1 MNESLKNYKKIYIYK
16 IYLLF
21 IVKIDIFNIIYH
33 IDKPYFNSNVICGVD
48 NMSVRVLI
56 VEDDERER
64 IVIRYVLENIKD
76 VTIIG
81 EAVNG
86 LEALL
91 LCQEKAVDLVLLDI
105 KMSEMDGFE
114 TAQKLIKLKN
124 PPLFAFVTMNRDMA
138 IEAYELGALD
148 YVVKPIEQSRI
159 EKTILRAKKQIAHKS
174 YIEEMVSN
182 KLKEKIDSLLERF
195 RNQEMFSSKLP
206 VREKGKIVLLKPE
219 EIIYCESQGKKVYIC
234 TANGGH
240 MSNYT
245 LSELESRLDN
255 NYFFR
260 AHQAF
265 IVNLNFVKEI
275 INFGEG
281 SYLLNL
287 DFAQKN
293 IILSRSRAKSL
304 REKLGII

>member
-1 MNESLKNYKKIYIYK
+1 MR
-16 IYLLF
+16 
-21 IVKIDIFNIIYH
+21 
-33 IDKPYFNSNVICGVD
+33 CGVD
-48 NMSVRVLI
+48 KMSVRVLI

-76 VTIIG
+76 VTIVG

-105 KMSEMDGFE
+105 KMDEMDGFE
-114 TAQKLIKLKN
+114 TAHRLKKLKT

-138 IEAYELGALD
+138 IDAYELGALD
-148 YVVKPIEQSRI
+148 YMVKPIEQSRI
-159 EKTILRAKKQIAHKS
+159 EKTIHRAKKQIAHKNF
-174 YIEEMVSN
+174 IDEIVSN
-182 KLKEKIDSLLERF
+182 KLKERIDSLLERF
-195 RNQEMFSSKLP
+195 RNQEMFASKLP
-206 VREKGKIVLLKPE
+206 VREKGKITLLKPE

-234 TANGGH
+234 TTNGGH
-240 MSNYT
+240 LSSYT

-255 NYFFR
+255 SYFFR

-265 IVNLNFVKEI
+265 IVNLNYVKEI

>member
-1 MNESLKNYKKIYIYK
+1 M
-16 IYLLF
+16 
-21 IVKIDIFNIIYH
+21 
-33 IDKPYFNSNVICGVD
+33 
-48 NMSVRVLI
+48 
-56 VEDDERER
+56 EDDERER
-64 IVIRYVLENIKD
+64 IVLRYVLENIKD
-76 VTIIG
+76 VTIVG

-91 LCQEKAVDLVLLDI
+91 LCQEKTVDLLLLDI

-114 TAQKLIKLKN
+114 TAHKLKKLKT
-124 PPLFAFVTMNRDMA
+124 PPLFAFVTMNKEMA
-138 IEAYELGALD
+138 IEAFELDALD
-148 YVVKPIEQSRI
+148 YIVKPIEQNRI
-159 EKTILRAKKQIAHKS
+159 EKTILRAKKQIAHRN
-174 YIEEMVSN
+174 YIEEIIN
-182 KLKEKIDSLLERF
+182 KKLKERIDSMLERF
-195 RNQEMFSSKLP
+195 RNQEKFASKLP

-234 TANGGH
+234 TSDGGY

-255 NYFFR
+255 TFFFR

-265 IVNLNFVKEI
+265 IVNLNYVKEI

-287 DFAQKN
+287 DLAQKN

>member
-1 MNESLKNYKKIYIYK
+1 M
-16 IYLLF
+16 
-21 IVKIDIFNIIYH
+21 
-33 IDKPYFNSNVICGVD
+33 
-48 NMSVRVLI
+48 
-56 VEDDERER
+56 EDDERER
-64 IVIRYVLENIKD
+64 IVLRYVLENIKD
-76 VTIIG
+76 VAIIG

-91 LCQEKAVDLVLLDI
+91 LCQEKVIDLVLLDI

-114 TAQKLIKLKN
+114 TAMKLRKLKK
-124 PPLFAFVTMNRDMA
+124 PPLFAFVTMNKEMA
-138 IEAYELGALD
+138 IDAYELGALD
-148 YVVKPIEQSRI
+148 YIVKPIEQNRI
-159 EKTILRAKKQIAHKS
+159 EKTILRAKKQIAHKN
-174 YIEEMVSN
+174 YIEEIVSN
-182 KLKEKIDSLLERF
+182 KLKERIDSMLNKLRT
-195 RNQEMFSSKLP
+195 QELFASKLP
-206 VREKGKIVLLKPE
+206 VREKGKIILLKPE

-234 TANGGH
+234 TGTDGH
-240 MSNYT
+240 LSNYT

-265 IVNLNFVKEI
+265 IVNLNYVKEI

-287 DFAQKN
+287 DQVQKN
-293 IILSRSRAKSL
+293 IILSRSRAKNL

>member
-1 MNESLKNYKKIYIYK
+1 MSYRVDLDQ
-16 IYLLF
+16 LM
-21 IVKIDIFNIIYH
+21 
-33 IDKPYFNSNVICGVD
+33 ICGVD
-48 NMSVRVLI
+48 KMSVRVII
-56 VEDDERER
+56 VDDDERER

-76 VTIIG
+76 VTIVG

-91 LCQEKAVDLVLLDI
+91 LCQEKVVNLVLLDI
-105 KMSEMDGFE
+105 SMSEMDGFE
-114 TAQKLIKLKN
+114 TAHKLKKLKN
-124 PPLFAFVTMNRDMA
+124 PPLFAFVTVSKEMA
-138 IEAYELGALD
+138 IQAYELEALD
-148 YVVKPIEQSRI
+148 YIVKPIEQSRI
-159 EKTILRAKKQIAHKS
+159 EKTIMRAKKQIAHRN
-174 YIEEMVSN
+174 YIDEMVSN
-182 KLKEKIDSLLERF
+182 KLKERINSLLERF
-195 RNQEMFSSKLP
+195 RTQEMFAGKLP
-206 VREKGKIVLLKPE
+206 VREKGKIILLKPE
-219 EIIYCESQGKKVYIC
+219 EIIYCESQGKKVYIF
-234 TANGGH
+234 TVNGGH
-240 MSNYT
+240 LSNYT

-255 NYFFR
+255 SYFFR

-287 DFAQKN
+287 DLAQKN